1 MAGADGRAYVIG
13 AGPAGLAA
21 AAMLGRAGIPATV
34 LERAP
39 AVAASWRTHYDRLHL
54 HTTRG
59 LSALPGLPIPR
70 SYGRWVARDDLVR
83 YLERYVE
90 RHRLEVRTGVEV
102 ERIDRHA
109 GTDRWELHTTAG
121 DRLPTPT
128 VVVASGYNHT
138 PYLPDWPGRAGF
150 TGRLLHAK
158 DYRNPDPYA
167 GCDVLVVGVGNTG
180 AEIAADLA
188 DGGASRVRL
197 AVRTP
202 PHIVRRDVAGWPAQ
216 GTGILVHHLPPT
228 AVDRAARLMA
238 RLSIPDLS
246 RYGLA
251 RPTDGLYTRVRRD
264 GAIPVQDVGLIDA
277 VRTGKVEPVAS
288 VVGFDGAEVR
298 LADGATITPDVVI
311 ASTGYHRGLQTMVG
325 HLDVLDPHGLPIARG
340 GAPAAPGLYFVGYL
354 LTLRGAL
361 RDIAI
366 EARRIGRAARRTTTA

>member
-1 MAGADGRAYVIG
+1 MSDVNGRAYVIG

-21 AAMLGRAGIPATV
+21 AAMLSRAGVPATV

-54 HTTRG
+54 HTTRR

-83 YLERYVE
+83 YLEGYVE
-90 RHRLEVRTGVEV
+90 RHRLDVRTGVEV
-102 ERIDRHA
+102 ERIDRHD
-109 GTDRWELHTTAG
+109 GPDRWELSTTAG
-121 DRLPTPT
+121 ERLLAST
-128 VVVASGYNHT
+128 VVVATGYNHT
-138 PYLPDWPGRAGF
+138 PFLPDWPGREGF
-150 TGRLLHAK
+150 TGRLSHAK
-158 DYRNPDPYA
+158 DYRDPGPYT

-188 DGGASRVRL
+188 GGGAGRVRL

-216 GTGILVHHLPPT
+216 GTGILVHHLPSA
-228 AVDRAARLMA
+228 AVDVAARLMA

-246 RYGLA
+246 RQGLP

-264 GAIPVQDVGLIDA
+264 GAIPVQDVGIIDA
-277 VRTGKVEPVAS
+277 VQTGKVEPVAS
-288 VVGFDGAEVR
+288 VVSFDGAEVH
-298 LADGATITPDVVI
+298 LSDGTTITPDAVI
-311 ASTGYHRGLQTMVG
+311 AATGYRRGLQGMVG
-325 HLDVLDPHGLPIARG
+325 HLGILDAHGLPIARG
-340 GAPAAPGLYFVGYL
+340 GTAAAPGLFFVGYL

-361 RDIAI
+361 RDIAL
-366 EARRIGRAARRTTTA
+366 EARRVGRAAAR